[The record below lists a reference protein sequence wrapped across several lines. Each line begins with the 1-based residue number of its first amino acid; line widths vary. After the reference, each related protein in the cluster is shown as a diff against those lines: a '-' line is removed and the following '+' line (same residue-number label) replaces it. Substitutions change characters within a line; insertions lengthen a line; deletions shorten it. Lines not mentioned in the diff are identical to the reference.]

1 GRPLRVLIAE
11 DDATNQMVVMKM
23 LQEFAAEITV
33 VSDGTDAVTAAGEGE
48 FDVVLMDVRMPN
60 MDGLAATR
68 AIRGKGGALAKLPII
83 ALTANAFPDDVKVCR
98 DAGMN
103 DFLSKP
109 LRKPALVAAVLR
121 ALRGAST
128 PVTMPSPPMQVD
140 MDTLAELTAEIGQD
154 QVSEM
159 VALFFAETERRIALF
174 RRFAEQMDRHTIEVE
189 AHSLKGGAR
198 TLGFH
203 PIAEIARSIERDAK
217 TISPEGLDLLTGQL
231 NKALIELR
239 RQCEGSLKLAS

>member
-1 GRPLRVLIAE
+1 
-11 DDATNQMVVMKM
+11 M
-23 LQEFAAEITV
+23 
-33 VSDGTDAVTAAGEGE
+33 VSDGTDAVQAAGEGE

-103 DFLSKP
+103 DFLAKP

-128 PVTMPSPPMQVD
+128 PVTMPSPPMLVD
-140 MDTLAELTAEIGQD
+140 LDTLAELTAEIGQD
-154 QVSEM
+154 QVNEM

-174 RRFAEQMDRHTIEVE
+174 RRFAEHMDRHDLEVE

-203 PIAEIARSIERDAK
+203 PIAEIARSIEREAGS
-217 TISPEGLDLLTGQL
+217 ISPEALDLFTGQL